1 MDKAFFAQVV
11 YNIASRWHMLK
22 VVNLEINH
30 RQEGDKAYADL
41 LNRLR
46 TNSQTAEDVKMLKKR
61 VFKRNHPIYK
71 EVVTYIVCTKKT
83 AKRINDEFLEK
94 AEGDEMMFKA
104 IHSHALQESYEPKID
119 EVGEVGNT
127 GYMDELKVK
136 VGCKVI
142 LIQNIDVADCLT
154 NGQLGVLI
162 GTVKA
167 PNGSV
172 RMLIV
177 EFKNKNA
184 GKEWRERNPGDYLIS
199 SIFGL
204 ISLRSS
210 YSSLLSSVFLQNQFR
225 PDLTFISTDL
235 IVLIKH

>member
-1 MDKAFFAQVV
+1 MYIAMNRPHFSQVV
-11 YNIASRWHMLK
+11 YDIPSQSRWHMLK
-22 VVNLEINH
+22 VINLEINH

-61 VFKRNHPIYK
+61 VYRKNHPIYK
-71 EVVTYIVCTKKT
+71 DVVTYIVCTKKE
-83 AKRINDEFLEK
+83 AKRINDDFLEK
-94 AEGDEMMFKA
+94 AEGDEMTFKA
-104 IHSHALQESYEPKID
+104 IHSHALQESYDPKID

-136 VGCKVI
+136 LGCKVM

-154 NGQLGVLI
+154 NGQLGTLI

-184 GKEWRERNPGDYLIS
+184 GKEWRARNPGDY
-199 SIFGL
+199 F
-204 ISLRSS
+204 
-210 YSSLLSSVFLQNQFR
+210 
-225 PDLTFISTDL
+225 D
-235 IVLIKH
+235 